1 MMLFGSAAPQR
12 KQGWMLTRGG
22 GNKGSDSG
30 GMKPDRHSF
39 SAGGGRK
46 LQKTCNAEPRQQPPV
61 HPAAAFTCRD
71 AQKPLRKTQDG
82 GKDGKAGREPG
93 GGVAT
98 RERCGHQGENQ
109 GGVWPPG
116 REPGRGVVTREKQKA
131 PPTSSVSWL
140 CCCFLIRFFSAER
153 GKTINAFKSSNYL
166 KDTQKQPRR
175 NGGCSPRRS
184 RYGAFIRRASFIGC
198 LGR

>member
-30 GMKPDRHSF
+30 GMKPDRRSF
-39 SAGGGRK
+39 SAGGEGGGRK
-46 LQKTCNAEPRQQPPV
+46 LQKTCRGNAEPRQQPPV

-71 AQKPLRKTQDG
+71 AQNRYGRRKME
-82 GKDGKAGREPG
+82 GRM
-93 GGVAT
+93 
-98 RERCGHQGENQ
+98 ERKEENLEEA
-109 GGVWPPG
+109 WPPG
-116 REPGRGVVTREKQKA
+116 REPGRGVATREKQKA
-131 PPTSSVSWL
+131 PPTSSVSWFG
-140 CCCFLIRFFSAER
+140 CCFLIRLFSAER

-166 KDTQKQPRR
+166 KDRQKR